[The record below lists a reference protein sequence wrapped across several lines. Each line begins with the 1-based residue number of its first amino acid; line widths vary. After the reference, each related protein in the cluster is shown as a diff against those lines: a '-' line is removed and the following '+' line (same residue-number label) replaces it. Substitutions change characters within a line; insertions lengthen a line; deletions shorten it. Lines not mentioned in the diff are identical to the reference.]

1 MARTETFARLF
12 DLRSIDRLKRMTNL
26 GFSANGK
33 AAFQPF
39 WLTPGQAK
47 AHPPA
52 GTSARWND
60 VLLGQC
66 PFRA

>member
-39 WLTPGQAK
+39 WLTWSGQGA
-47 AHPPA
+47 
-52 GTSARWND
+52 SSSWN
-60 VLLGQC
+60 VSTLE
-66 PFRA
+66 